1 MQVEKIIL
9 NSSVRYLKGVGPKK
23 AEYFEKLGIYTLYD
37 LFHYLPRKYEDRR
50 KIISV
55 KDAQIGENQAV
66 WGTVLKTGLFTAR
79 TGRRI
84 FEMSVGDGNK
94 RIYAVWY
101 NQPFL
106 DKIFLPGQKVVL
118 FGKIELQ
125 RRLQITHPIFEIIT
139 EDSDQ
144 KESLEIGRIVPQYSI
159 TENITQKYLRKIIYQ
174 GLKHHLTDIEE
185 WLPSQIMA
193 KRKLVDTKFAFD
205 NIHFPHSPDNI
216 KRSYKRLV
224 FEEFFMLQ
232 LVLALK
238 REKKK
243 QKGIQHKIDEISLKE
258 FEALFDFE
266 LTNAQRKCIEDI
278 QRDMSKEE
286 PMHRLI
292 QGDVGSGK
300 TVLAMYALL
309 VAVKNGYQAA
319 LMAPTEILARQHFIN
334 ISEIFMPMGIN
345 VQFLVKEAD
354 KKAAARIKKDIKGG
368 EINIVIGTHALIQEE
383 VEYKKLGLVVVDEQH
398 KFGVLQRDALRKKG
412 LSPDMLVMTA
422 TPIPRSLVLTFFG
435 DMDVSLLKEKPS
447 GRQSAATYWV
457 REDQRASVYAFIREE
472 VSRGRQV
479 FIVYPRVKETETSNL
494 KSVEEM
500 YQELSTKVF
509 SGLRVDMLH
518 GKMKTKEKERIM
530 DEFRGKKCDI
540 LIATTV
546 VEVGVDIPNATV
558 MMIEHAERYGLAQ
571 LHQLRGR
578 IGRGEYA
585 SYCILMGEPSTEEA
599 YERLSAITDIEDGFE
614 IAEKDLDI
622 RGPGEFLG
630 TKQSGLPEI
639 RIGNISKD
647 FDIME
652 QAREEAKN
660 MVKVDPLLQDK
671 NHSGI
676 KRNLI
681 LRFKGKIKSNV
692 RKKKV

>member
-1 MQVEKIIL
+1 MQAEKAIL
-9 NSSVRYLKGVGPKK
+9 NSSIRYLKGVGPKK
-23 AEYFEKLGIYTLYD
+23 AVYFEKLGIYTVYD

-50 KIISV
+50 EILSV
-55 KDAQIGENQAV
+55 KDASIGENQAI
-66 WGTVLKTGLFTAR
+66 WGRVIKTGLFTSR
-79 TGRRI
+79 TGRLI
-84 FEMSVGDGNK
+84 FEMSIGDGNK

-106 DKIFLPGQKVVL
+106 KKVFLPGQKVVL
-118 FGKIELQ
+118 FGKVELQ
-125 RRLQITHPIFEIIT
+125 RRLQITHPVFEIIG

-144 KESLEIGRIVPQYSI
+144 KESLEIGRIVPLYPI
-159 TENITQKYLRKIIYQ
+159 TENITQKYLRKIVYQ
-174 GLKHHLTDIEE
+174 AIKAHLSEIHE

-193 KRKLVDTKFAFD
+193 RRKLVDTKFAFD
-205 NIHFPHSPDNI
+205 NIHFPYSPDNI

-224 FEEFFMLQ
+224 FEEFFILQ

-238 REKKK
+238 REKMK
-243 QKGIQHKIDEISLKE
+243 QKGIQHKTDEISMKE
-258 FEALFDFE
+258 FEALFDFD
-266 LTNAQRKCIEDI
+266 LTGAQKKCLEDI
-278 QRDMSKEE
+278 KKDMAKNE

-319 LMAPTEILARQHFIN
+319 LMAPTEILARQHFLN

-354 KKAAARIKKDIKGG
+354 KKVASRIKEEIRTGD
-368 EINIVIGTHALIQEE
+368 INIVIGTHALIQEG

-398 KFGVLQRDALRKKG
+398 KFGVLQRNALRKKG
-412 LSPDMLVMTA
+412 FSPDMLVMTA

-447 GRQSAATYWV
+447 GRQNVATYWI
-457 REDQRASVYAFIREE
+457 REDQRLSVYEFIREE
-472 VSRGRQV
+472 VSNGRQA
-479 FIVYPRVKETETSNL
+479 FIVYPRIKETEASGL

-500 YQELSTKVF
+500 FQELSENVF
-509 SGLRVDMLH
+509 RDFRVAMLH
-518 GKMKTKEKERIM
+518 GKVNPKEKEEIM
-530 DEFRGKKCDI
+530 NGFSKKKCDI

-546 VEVGVDIPNATV
+546 IEVGIDVPNATI

-578 IGRGEYA
+578 IGRGDHA

-599 YERLSAITDIEDGFE
+599 YERLSAIADIEDGFE

-639 RIGNISKD
+639 RIGNIAKD

-652 QAREEAKN
+652 QAREEAKSI
-660 MVKVDPLLQDK
+660 VEFDPLLK
-671 NHSGI
+671 AENHKGI

-681 LRFKGKIKSNV
+681 LRFKGKIK
-692 RKKKV
+692 

>member
-1 MQVEKIIL
+1 MQAEKNIL
-9 NSSVRYLKGVGPKK
+9 NSSIRYLKGVGPKK
-23 AEYFEKLGIYTLYD
+23 AEFFEKLGIYTIYD

-50 KIISV
+50 EIISV
-55 KDAQIGENQAV
+55 KDAKIGENQAV
-66 WGTVLKTGLFTAR
+66 LGRVIKTGLFTAR

-84 FEMSVGDGNK
+84 FEISIGDGNR

-106 DKIFLPGQKVVL
+106 KKVFLPGQEVIL
-118 FGKIELQ
+118 FGKVELQ
-125 RRLQITHPIFEIIT
+125 RRLQITHPVFEIIS

-144 KESLEIGRIVPQYSI
+144 KESLEIGRIVPLYSI
-159 TENITQKYLRKIIYQ
+159 TENITQKYLRKTVYQ
-174 GLKHHLTDIEE
+174 GIKAHLSEIHE

-193 KRKLVDTKFAFD
+193 RRKLVDTKFAFD
-205 NIHFPHSPDNI
+205 NIHFPYSPDNI

-224 FEEFFMLQ
+224 FEEFFILQ

-238 REKKK
+238 REKMK
-243 QKGIQHKIDEISLKE
+243 QKGIQHKTDEIAMKE
-258 FEALFDFE
+258 FEALFDFD
-266 LTNAQRKCIEDI
+266 LTGAQKKCLEDI
-278 QRDMSKEE
+278 KEDMAKDE

-319 LMAPTEILARQHFIN
+319 LMAPTEILARQHFLS
-334 ISEIFMPMGIN
+334 ISEVFMPMGIN

-354 KKAAARIKKDIKGG
+354 KKAASRIKEEIKSG
-368 EINIVIGTHALIQEE
+368 EINIIIGTHALIQED

-398 KFGVLQRDALRKKG
+398 KFGVLQRNALRKKG
-412 LSPDMLVMTA
+412 FSPDMLVMTA

-447 GRQSAATYWV
+447 GRQSTATYWV
-457 REDQRASVYAFIREE
+457 REDQRSSVYSFIREE
-472 VSRGRQV
+472 VSNGRQA
-479 FIVYPRVKETETSNL
+479 FIVYPRIKETEASDL

-500 YQELSTKVF
+500 YQELSQKAF
-509 SGLRVDMLH
+509 SDLRVAMLH
-518 GKMKTKEKERIM
+518 GKVKTKEKEKIM
-530 DEFRGKKCDI
+530 NDFREKKCDI

-546 VEVGVDIPNATV
+546 VEVGVDIPNATI

-599 YERLSAITDIEDGFE
+599 YERLSAIADIEDGFE

-639 RIGNISKD
+639 RIGDIAKD

-652 QAREEAKN
+652 KAREEAKN
-660 MVKVDPLLQDK
+660 IVEIDPLLQDE
-671 NHSGI
+671 NHKGI
-676 KRNLI
+676 KRNLL
-681 LRFKGKIKSNV
+681 LRFKGKIK
-692 RKKKV
+692 